1 MKTTKRTIL
10 PDNTHERPVYELK
23 LSKRV
28 RYGLYYVAVAVPIGL
43 GLAYSSIFE
52 RIGQFPSDLIICL
65 VVSLLSY
72 IVVVAVMGLL
82 VGDIYFYERYVE
94 MRRFLPFMKRK
105 AIYYEEMHVHIKLGS
120 FVTLNHYGTQ
130 PKFWESPNAWFK
142 AYFSE
147 NINLPLTYTP
157 EILEF
162 LKTKALSVN
171 NIKTP
176 MRTTLPDNTHE
187 QPVYEVKHSHTLQS
201 KLFIKYGF
209 YFLATI
215 LLLVNVFMWKTDAFT
230 KLIGGAGGLGMA
242 IRLVMMALFSLL
254 SIFVLA
260 IMATPGDIYFY
271 ERYVEI
277 RRILPFMK
285 RYVIYY
291 DKMHVHIVEGTSFVI
306 LNHYE
311 TLPKFWKSPYTWLKA
326 IYFANIGLANTRFT
340 LFYDP
345 KILEFVKTKAQ
356 SVTYYTDYIGKN

>member
-1 MKTTKRTIL
+1 MKTTT
-10 PDNTHERPVYELK
+10 
-23 LSKRV
+23 
-28 RYGLYYVAVAVPIGL
+28 
-43 GLAYSSIFE
+43 
-52 RIGQFPSDLIICL
+52 
-65 VVSLLSY
+65 
-72 IVVVAVMGLL
+72 
-82 VGDIYFYERYVE
+82 
-94 MRRFLPFMKRK
+94 
-105 AIYYEEMHVHIKLGS
+105 
-120 FVTLNHYGTQ
+120 
-130 PKFWESPNAWFK
+130 
-142 AYFSE
+142 
-147 NINLPLTYTP
+147 
-157 EILEF
+157 
-162 LKTKALSVN
+162 
-171 NIKTP
+171 
-176 MRTTLPDNTHE
+176 RTTLPDNTHE
-187 QPVYEVKHSHTLQS
+187 QPIYEVKHSHTLQS